1 MFLRFSGRL
10 LPFAL
15 LFTLDGAAATTLET
29 ISVAP
34 IAVPQEANG
43 STSPALSVSS
53 DGRYALFATDASN
66 LIGGD
71 TNRRRDLFFYDA
83 QSDSIERIN
92 VRLDGTQADAGVD
105 DNYGAAFTDDGRYV
119 FFTSNA
125 SLLPG
130 GMTPNVLQA
139 YVRDRVTGT
148 TELVLRQ
155 NDGQP
160 YPSTIRV
167 VDATADGRYV
177 LLATRR
183 SFAAG
188 DANTHYDLYR
198 LDRSNGE
205 LVLVSV
211 DIDGFAGDT
220 NTLRGQIS
228 ADGRYVAFQ
237 TGARRLVAD
246 DLNSSIDVFLRDL
259 VTNQTVLASRPVSG
273 VPSQLSGGYLPGGN
287 AISSDGRYVAFETF
301 NALVAADTNNARDT
315 YLFDRTTQ
323 APVRVT
329 LQYNGAQID
338 GGSEL
343 GSLSADGSAITFHT
357 MAAVLPGPTDNFYRS
372 YRRRVG
378 ETAPTEIV
386 LSPWNWG
393 DSTTSCQLSGDAAHT
408 YCLFQR
414 YSMVASTH
422 TDFTNLYAADLPQTA
437 TRRITRPLP
446 TPQAVANNDSA
457 ELAASA
463 SADGRFVVFD
473 SVASNLVPDDTNNRR
488 DVFLRDRQTGTT
500 TRLNRLTDGSQT
512 VCVAGK
518 ALISADGRYVAFE
531 SCDALTPGAAGGIQQ
546 VFRLDRT
553 TGTTVLVSRTALG
566 GEGDNSSYLS
576 GISDDGNVIAFLSVA
591 TNLMLVTYNPRG
603 EVYLADMAASS
614 LTLATRRAGVAPNGG
629 PDPWWLVRLSGD
641 GRVLAFGHSAPDLV
655 DGDTNGEVDVFVF
668 DRTLA
673 QIERVSLDG
682 SGQQLSSYST
692 LEGLSRDGRQILFSA
707 YGVTP
712 NAGGHYV
719 RDRVSGTLDQVNVDN
734 DGNSLP
740 TYDFNIALSDDGHLV
755 AFACACADRVLG
767 TFPPDWLGEDSVFV
781 FDRRSRRID
790 PVGTIAPND
799 YVAVQNFARNGHA
812 LLLVS
817 RASNLV
823 ADEGNNR
830 FQDVFMTSAL
840 GDVLFASG
848 LEAAP

>member
-1 MFLRFSGRL
+1 MPYRHTGRL
-10 LPFAL
+10 LSVAL
-15 LFTLDGAAATTLET
+15 LLVLDTAAATTLET
-29 ISVAP
+29 ISVTP
-34 IAVPQEANG
+34 IAAPQEANG
-43 STSPALSVSS
+43 STSQAWSVSS
-53 DGRYALFATDASN
+53 DGRYAVFATEASN
-66 LIGGD
+66 LIGAD

-92 VRLDGTQADAGVD
+92 VRVDGTQADAGVD

-119 FFTSNA
+119 FFTSDA

-130 GMTPNVLQA
+130 GMTPNLLQA

-148 TELVLRQ
+148 TDLVLRQ
-155 NDGQP
+155 GNGEP

-167 VDATADGRYV
+167 VDASADGRYV

-183 SFAAG
+183 SFAVA
-188 DANTHYDLYR
+188 DANTLYDLYR
-198 LDRSNGE
+198 LDRNNGQ
-205 LVLVSV
+205 LVLISV
-211 DIDGFAGDT
+211 DIDGFAGDA

-246 DLNSSIDVFLRDL
+246 DLSSSIDVFLRDL
-259 VTNQTVLASRPVSG
+259 VTNQTVLASRPAAGVS
-273 VPSQLSGGYLPGGN
+273 PQLSGGYLPGGN
-287 AISSDGRYVAFETF
+287 AISNDGRYVAFETF
-301 NALVAADTNNARDT
+301 NVLDPTDTNGARDT

-323 APVRVT
+323 TTVRVT

-343 GSLSADGSAITFHT
+343 GSLSADGSAITFHS

-372 YRRRVG
+372 YRRRLA
-378 ETAPTEIV
+378 EIAPTEIV

-393 DSTTSCQLSGDAAHT
+393 DSTTSCQLSGNAART

-414 YSMVASTH
+414 YSPIASTH
-422 TDFTNLYAADLPQTA
+422 TDFTNLYTTDLPQTT

-446 TPQAVANNDSA
+446 TLQAVADNDSA
-457 ELAASA
+457 EFAASA

-473 SVASNLVPDDTNNRR
+473 SVASNLVPGDTNNRR

-500 TRLNRLTDGSQT
+500 TRLNRLPDGSQT

-518 ALISADGRYVAFE
+518 SLISANGRYVAFE
-531 SCDALTPGAAGGIQQ
+531 SCDALSAGAAGGLQQ

-553 TGTTVLVSRTALG
+553 TGTTVLVSRNAQG
-566 GEGDNSSYLS
+566 AEGDNSSYLS
-576 GISDDGNVIAFLSVA
+576 GISDDGNVVAFLSIA
-591 TNLMLVTYNPRG
+591 TNLMPVTYNPRG

-655 DGDTNGEVDVFVF
+655 DNDTNGEPDVFVF

-682 SGQQLSSYST
+682 SGQQISSYST

-712 NAGGHYV
+712 NASGHYV
-719 RDRVSGTLDQVNVDN
+719 RDRVSGTVDQVNVDN
-734 DGNSLP
+734 DGNPLP
-740 TYDFNIALSDDGHLV
+740 AYDLNFALSDDGHLV
-755 AFACACADRVLG
+755 AFACSCADRILG

-799 YVAVQNFARNGHA
+799 YVAVQDFARNGHA

-830 FQDVFMTSAL
+830 FQDVFMTSEL

-848 LEAAP
+848 LEATP